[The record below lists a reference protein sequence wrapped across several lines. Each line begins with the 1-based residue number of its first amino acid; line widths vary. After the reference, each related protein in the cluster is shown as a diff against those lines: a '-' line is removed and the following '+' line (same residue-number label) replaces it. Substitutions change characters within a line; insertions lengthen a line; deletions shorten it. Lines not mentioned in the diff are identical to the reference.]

1 MKKEEF
7 EELYNRTY
15 KIILKYIAIRCENI
29 EDINDIIQDTYIE
42 LYKILQRKKEIKIEN
57 EMAFITGIA
66 KNKIKKY
73 VSLKYRIQKFTKVIE
88 DEENIIED
96 IDKKMDIEQQFI
108 DKENVS
114 EVWRYLRKKN
124 LITYKIFYL
133 YFGLGIKIG
142 EISEKLDMKESTVKN
157 HIYRTLKQ
165 LRSDLERKKKDDK

>member
-66 KNKIKKY
+66 KNKIKK
-73 VSLKYRIQKFTKVIE
+73 S
-88 DEENIIED
+88 
-96 IDKKMDIEQQFI
+96 
-108 DKENVS
+108 
-114 EVWRYLRKKN
+114 
-124 LITYKIFYL
+124 KI
-133 YFGLGIKIG
+133 
-142 EISEKLDMKESTVKN
+142 
-157 HIYRTLKQ
+157 
-165 LRSDLERKKKDDK
+165 